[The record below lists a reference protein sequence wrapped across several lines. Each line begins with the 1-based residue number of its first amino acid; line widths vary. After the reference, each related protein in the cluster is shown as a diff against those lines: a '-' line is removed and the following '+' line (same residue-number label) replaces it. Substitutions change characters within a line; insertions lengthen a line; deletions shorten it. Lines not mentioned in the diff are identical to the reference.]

1 VFTLWV
7 TLFALY
13 IVNVIADYAAA
24 STMAARHIGE
34 LRWGSGRRA
43 AGAF

>member
-1 VFTLWV
+1 V

-13 IVNVIADYAAA
+13 VVNVVADYAAA

-34 LRWGSGRRA
+34 LR
-43 AGAF
+43 